1 MNLLSMWLL
10 GITTFLLFPSVLSD
24 VITTI
29 AGTGVASYSGDGMA
43 ATSASLSYPYGV
55 AVDSSGIYLFILYV
69 IVTLSDFTYYRQY
82 LHR

>member
-29 AGTGVASYSGDGMA
+29 AGTGSTTYNGDGMA
-43 ATSASLSYPYGV
+43 ATSASLCYPNGV
-55 AVDSSGIYLFILYV
+55 AVDSEGTIYFLCYCNFI
-69 IVTLSDFTYYRQY
+69 
-82 LHR
+82 

>member
-1 MNLLSMWLL
+1 MLWLL

-24 VITTI
+24 VITTV
-29 AGTGVASYSGDGMA
+29 AGTGLSGYSGDGMA

-69 IVTLSDFTYYRQY
+69 IVTLSDFTYNRQY

>member
-1 MNLLSMWLL
+1 MLWLL

-24 VITTI
+24 VITTV
-29 AGTGVASYSGDGMA
+29 AGTGLSGYSGDGMA
-43 ATSASLSYPYGV
+43 ATSAKLYYPKGV

-69 IVTLSDFTYYRQY
+69 VVTLSDFTYYRQY